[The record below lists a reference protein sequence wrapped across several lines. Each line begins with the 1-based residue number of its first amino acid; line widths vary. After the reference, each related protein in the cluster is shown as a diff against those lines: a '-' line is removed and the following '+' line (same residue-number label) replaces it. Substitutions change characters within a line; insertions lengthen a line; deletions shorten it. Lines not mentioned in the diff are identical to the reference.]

1 MNSFEPFMTHLLHH
15 YLRYFFFGV
24 LFAPLLSGGQPIK
37 KSAIGLFLHQDST
50 CRLLLGSDF
59 KLLRMERN
67 KKVLYPADICLL
79 LPRGDSICGKGAL
92 SVRGFSRLD
101 YCEPP
106 PLMVH
111 FNYNPQA
118 SFAKLGKLK
127 LVWAC
132 LYSDYYNQL
141 VVKER
146 LVYRMWQ
153 LFTPY
158 ALRVQKVQV
167 VSADNPHPSREQVRA
182 GFLVE
187 DIDDL
192 AKRSGCRELNDT
204 NRLSAEIDRPHY
216 TCMSL
221 FQYMIGNPDWS
232 VRGPQNL
239 KLLVPANNP
248 EASPF
253 TIPYDFDQCG
263 LVNAEYARPP
273 VMVPIENVS
282 QRIFK
287 GLKRTAPEINE
298 VVKQFLQAE
307 AAIYQIIEGET
318 ELKPASKRDMVN
330 YLKGFFAQLKDGRF
344 LQQTF
349 IENQ

>member
-1 MNSFEPFMTHLLHH
+1 MAVLVFRNLRMLSCFLL
-15 YLRYFFFGV
+15 LT
-24 LFAPLLSGGQPIK
+24 PMLLPAQSLK
-37 KSAIGLFLHQDST
+37 KSAIGLFQNQDST
-50 CRLLLGSDF
+50 CRLMLSSDV

-79 LPRGDSICGKGAL
+79 MHQGDSICGKGAL

-118 SFAKLGKLK
+118 VFAKLGKLK

-132 LYSDYYNQL
+132 LYSEYYNQL

-146 LVYRMWQ
+146 LVYRIWQ
-153 LFTPY
+153 VFSPF
-158 ALRVQKVQV
+158 ALKVQKVQV
-167 VSADNPHPSREQVRA
+167 TFADNPNHSREQVRA

-192 AKRSGCRELNDT
+192 AKRLGCREMNDT
-204 NRLSAEIDRPHY
+204 NRLSAEIDRQHF

-232 VRGPQNL
+232 VKGPQNL
-239 KLLVPANNP
+239 KLLTPSGTP
-248 EASPF
+248 GASPF
-253 TIPYDFDQCG
+253 TVPYDFDQCG

-273 VMVPIENVS
+273 VMVPIETVS

-287 GLKRTAPEINE
+287 GLRRTKPEVDK
-298 VVKQFLQAE
+298 VVEQFLQAE
-307 AAIYQIIEGET
+307 AAVYRLIESET
-318 ELKPASKRDMVN
+318 ELKPASRRDMIN
-330 YLKGFFAQLKDGRF
+330 YLKGFFSQLKDSRF